1 MKLRFAFSN
10 STRVWEPTLP
20 SARAAP
26 RFRIQ
31 WTPRNLAW
39 ATVIGGLLLFLLIAD
54 TEAQGVPLTNAS
66 VGIFDNIQEQYMQ
79 KAVTW
84 EKGLRSIALSLFG
97 GLAVISIAWTFIKIS
112 LQKNDF
118 SAFVPTMTMQILTLG
133 FFLYLVE
140 NGTEVATMILR
151 SFEMAGQRVGN
162 TGPITPS
169 WVVINGF
176 DSCFRIIEKVIDMSL
191 SDSISLGLP
200 LVLCGIALVLCF
212 VAVAILLLVTTI
224 ESYFVLFG
232 GIILLGFGA
241 LPWTRDIPKNYL
253 IYSINV
259 GVKIFVLSLVVSI
272 GVEFSNDWPGMIVAS
287 TNDLVL
293 HNTLYLLAGA
303 ITFAAVAWKVPG
315 IASSLTSGSVNF
327 NASDITGMAA
337 TAGGAGAMAGAVA
350 ASVVTGG
357 TSGLAA
363 AAGGAIK
370 AGAAGTSLA
379 SQQGASGVG
388 AVLKGLGHA
397 SKAAASEAGAAMKA
411 KVGLA
416 PPSPASFDS
425 KGRTVSSLGTR
436 AANNINLQS
445 QAAAEA
451 KAGAPGPSAGT
462 GGAGGVDPAGT
473 QQPTSGGTN
482 DPAGAQQPSS
492 GGTNDPGTP
501 TPAANA
507 SAPPSGNT
515 SAPPPRGSG
524 APGAGGQQSN
534 LQGDNNGR
542 TRPRGAGPQLRPPPM
557 PPSDAAQGG
566 VQINIQNH
574 DE

>member
-1 MKLRFAFSN
+1 MKIRFAFSN
-10 STRVWEPTLP
+10 SNRVWEPTLL
-20 SARAAP
+20 SFKAAP
-26 RFRIQ
+26 RFRIH
-31 WTPRNLAW
+31 WTPRNIAW
-39 ATVIGGLLLFLLIAD
+39 AIVISGLLLFLLIAD

-66 VGIFDNIQEQYMQ
+66 VGIFDSIQEQYMQ

-97 GLAVISIAWTFIKIS
+97 GLAVISIAWTFIKIA

-140 NGTEVATMILR
+140 NGTAVGTMILK
-151 SFEMAGQRVGN
+151 SFELSGQRVGN

-176 DSCFRIIEKVIDMSL
+176 DSCFRIIEKVVDFSL
-191 SDSISLGLP
+191 SDSVSLGLP
-200 LVLCGIALVLCF
+200 LVLCGLALVACF
-212 VAVAILLLVTTI
+212 TAVAILLLVTTI
-224 ESYFVLFG
+224 ESYFVLYG

-253 IYSINV
+253 IYAINV

-272 GVEFSNDWPGMIVAS
+272 GVEFSNDWPAMIVAS

-293 HNTLYLLAGA
+293 HNAIYLVAGGL
-303 ITFAAVAWKVPG
+303 TFAAVAWKVPG
-315 IASSLTSGSVNF
+315 IAAALTSGSVNF

-388 AVLKGLGHA
+388 ALLKGLGHA
-397 SKAAASEAGAAMKA
+397 SKAAVSEAGAALKA
-411 KVGLA
+411 KAGLSS
-416 PPSPASFDS
+416 PSPASFDS
-425 KGRTVSSLGTR
+425 RGRTVSNLGTR

-451 KAGAPGPSAGT
+451 KAGSPRPGTGA
-462 GGAGGVDPAGT
+462 GGAGGV
-473 QQPTSGGTN
+473 

-492 GGTNDPGTP
+492 GGTNDSDTS
-501 TPAANA
+501 TPAASA

-515 SAPPPRGSG
+515 SAPPPRGSTP
-524 APGAGGQQSN
+524 PGAGGQQSN

-542 TRPRGAGPQLRPPPM
+542 SRPSGAGPQLRPPPM

-574 DE
+574 DD

>member
-1 MKLRFAFSN
+1 MKIRFAFSN
-10 STRVWEPTLP
+10 SNHVWEPTLL
-20 SARAAP
+20 SLKAAP
-26 RFRIQ
+26 RFRIH
-31 WTPRNLAW
+31 WTPRNIAW
-39 ATVIGGLLLFLLIAD
+39 AIVIGGLLLFLLIAD

-66 VGIFDNIQEQYMQ
+66 VGIFDNIQAQYMQ

-97 GLAVISIAWTFIKIS
+97 GLAVISIAWTFIKIA

-140 NGTEVATMILR
+140 NGTAVATMILK
-151 SFEMAGQRVGN
+151 SFELSGQRVGN

-176 DSCFRIIEKVIDMSL
+176 DSCFRIIEKVVDMSL
-191 SDSISLGLP
+191 SDSVSLGLP
-200 LVLCGIALVLCF
+200 LVLCGIGLVLCF
-212 VAVAILLLVTTI
+212 TAVAILLLVTTI
-224 ESYFVLFG
+224 ESFFVLYG

-253 IYSINV
+253 IYAINV

-272 GVEFSNDWPGMIVAS
+272 GVEFSNDWPAMIVAS
-287 TNDLVL
+287 TNDLIL
-293 HNTLYLLAGA
+293 HNTLYLLAGG

-315 IASSLTSGSVNF
+315 IAAALTSGSVNF

-388 AVLKGLGHA
+388 ALLKGLGHA
-397 SKAAASEAGAAMKA
+397 SKAAASEAGAALKA
-411 KVGLA
+411 KAGLS

-425 KGRTVSSLGTR
+425 RGRTVSNLGTR

-451 KAGAPGPSAGT
+451 KAGSPRPGTGA
-462 GGAGGVDPAGT
+462 GGAGGV
-473 QQPTSGGTN
+473 

-492 GGTNDPGTP
+492 GGTNDSGTS
-501 TPAANA
+501 TQAASA

-515 SAPPPRGSG
+515 SAPPPRGSTP
-524 APGAGGQQSN
+524 PGSGGQQSN

-542 TRPRGAGPQLRPPPM
+542 KRPSGAGPQLRPPPM

-574 DE
+574 DD